1 MDTNTSPQL
10 GNAAVFPAAGHLSAV
25 IEGLRQVCEQE
36 GTEVGSVTLRD
47 VAIRTVL
54 VIPDGDDEGIE
65 VQFRLEKQASW
76 YAFAIESLRDG
87 SWMVH
92 CEGKLAANF
101 GAPQAGPASNGPV
114 NPEQLPQR
122 ASSKTWY
129 RALDRVGFQ
138 YGSSFQRLGSVR
150 TDPQAQRAA
159 AAVAIVTES
168 GLMDGESRHV
178 LHPSTIDACLQL
190 IIISI
195 HSGKHESMP
204 WGVVPINV
212 DEMTLWFPGA
222 AAGSEGR
229 AVAWTDDRDGRYF
242 NTHTRLF
249 APGGDMLLDI
259 KSIRCVAY
267 EAAVPVDSR
276 TQLPRQPYVEEV
288 WKPDVT
294 ALAAH
299 DTKKLFPQVT
309 SCVDA
314 VLTAVEL
321 INHKS
326 PVSNAV
332 VLAKQP
338 VDTLNGLRRVLA
350 EDCSLAVGH
359 SAGEMPEEAGL
370 SKLDLAE
377 GSFDLAGA
385 GVTEAGLIVL
395 EQSIL
400 SAGQVPDILLGS
412 RSALSDKGTLVVSC
426 SPSEGNAVQSALAA
440 SGFSTHGALFTL
452 RDTTVILANLQPDE
466 EKAITTQAVTILTS
480 DPFSSLVSTL
490 TPALSALGLDP
501 TIVSPADMPQPIPL
515 STAFIVDDTR
525 PASSLLLSPDAPTF
539 SALRALAAASN
550 VPTVWLT
557 AGATSGAN
565 PAAATAKGFLRVAR
579 SENAAARIVLLD
591 VDDERADAGAAVASI
606 IQKGVPTKDSGEDTE
621 FWLPSGSSALHCARL
636 MPNAALNAE
645 VVADAGAVEKRVLP
659 VGAELQGQLD
669 DDGQLVFEEVDD
681 NTGRTAA
688 AVGVRVAYAGS
699 GVVAGIRVADG
710 VEVVAFTP
718 PEQAYRTV
726 VRVPED
732 LVVPLEGLGAEK
744 VVASLPGVAEAV
756 LVLLD
761 IAGARKGAS
770 VLAVSPSTRFMVAAA
785 GLSAVL
791 GFELTVVVAS
801 DKEKDEVAARVSDG
815 VAVVVG
821 SDVTQLGTH
830 LTGHPAI
837 ITAQDFT
844 PLVQELWRAVPA
856 GGRLVL
862 NDGAVETALDVV
874 PFRRGASFHSV
885 SLSGLATPALG
896 ELLQRSLKLTAH
908 HSDALLLQGRAY
920 DVGLVGQRDAEVP
933 ADAALSYAYGKSIVK
948 MLTKPQPLQLSPDAT
963 YLLVGALGGLGR
975 SLASWM
981 VQHGA
986 RHLAFLSRSGAD
998 KPEAAAVVASIEASG
1013 ARAHVFRADAA
1024 DADAVRR
1031 VVASLQS
1038 ERPIRGVVHAAM
1050 VLQDAMLAS
1059 MTHAQY
1065 AAAVRPKALG
1075 ALNLHDA
1082 LQAVG
1087 AAPDFFVLTSSIS
1100 AVLGNPGQ
1108 ANYAAANSFL
1118 DALAAHR
1125 TARGLPAASLA
1136 LPMVLD
1142 VGVVAQT
1149 DGLED
1154 ALTRKAMYGI
1164 DEAEMLRAF
1173 QTAMVVRPPAV
1184 AAANVVLGLEPARLA
1199 DAVVA
1204 AEDAYWR
1211 SDARLAAL
1219 RLTVD
1224 RIASA
1229 SSEGANAGAEAGFA
1243 ARLKQAAAAGGADAA
1258 VDVVCDHIMQRC
1270 AGILLRNVD
1279 EFAADGPSIAS
1290 YGLDSMIGSQLRNW
1304 LFREFGLDVPF
1315 QHLLA
1320 PKLSFRNL
1328 AVDVAKK
1335 LGVVE

>member
-1 MDTNTSPQL
+1 M
-10 GNAAVFPAAGHLSAV
+10 FPAAGHLSAV

-47 VAIRTVL
+47 VAIRTAL

-87 SWMVH
+87 SWTVH

-101 GAPQAGPASNGPV
+101 RAPQPGPASNGPV
-114 NPEQLPQR
+114 SPEQLPQR

-138 YGSSFQRLGSVR
+138 YGPSFQRLGSVR
-150 TDPQAQRAA
+150 TDHQAQRAA
-159 AAVAIVTES
+159 AGVSIVTES

-229 AVAWTDDRDGRYF
+229 AVAWTDHRDGRYF

-259 KSIRCVAY
+259 KSLRCVAY
-267 EAAVPVDSR
+267 EAAVPVDAR
-276 TQLPRQPYVEEV
+276 PQLPRQPYVEEV

-294 ALAAH
+294 GLAAH
-299 DTKKLFPQVT
+299 DAKKLFPQVT
-309 SCVDA
+309 SGVDA

-332 VLAKQP
+332 VLAKEP

-359 SAGEMPEEAGL
+359 SADEIPEEVGS

-377 GSFDLAGA
+377 GSFDLVGA

-395 EQSIL
+395 AQGIL

-412 RSALSDKGTLVVSC
+412 KSALSDKGTLVVSC

-452 RDTTVILANLQPDE
+452 RGTTVILATPQPDE
-466 EKAITTQAVTILTS
+466 EKATTTQAVSILTS

-490 TPALSALGLDP
+490 TPALSALGLHP
-501 TIVSPADMPQPIPL
+501 TIISPADIPQPIPP

-525 PASSLLLSPDAPTF
+525 PTSSLLLSPDAPTF
-539 SALRALAAASN
+539 SALRALATASN

-591 VDDERADAGAAVASI
+591 LDDERADAGGAVASI

-621 FWLPSGSSALHCARL
+621 FWLPSRSSALHCARL
-636 MPNAALNAE
+636 VPNAALNAE

-659 VGAELQGQLD
+659 VGAELQGRLN

-681 NTGRTAA
+681 DAGRDAA

-699 GVVAGIRVADG
+699 GVVAGARVADG
-710 VEVVAFTP
+710 VEVVAFAL

-726 VRVPED
+726 VHVPEE
-732 LVVPLEGLGAEK
+732 LVVPLEGLGAES

-761 IAGARKGAS
+761 AAGARKGAS
-770 VLAVSPSTRFMVAAA
+770 VLAVSPSTRFLVAAA
-785 GLSAVL
+785 GLSSVL
-791 GFELTVVVAS
+791 GFQLTVVVAS
-801 DKEKDEVAARVSDG
+801 EKEKDEVEALVPNS
-815 VAVVVG
+815 VAVVIG

-837 ITAQDFT
+837 ITAQDLT
-844 PLVQELWRAVPA
+844 PLVQELWRAIPA

-862 NDGAVETALDVV
+862 NDGTVETAPDFV

-885 SLSGLATPALG
+885 SLPGLAKPALG
-896 ELLQRSLKLTAH
+896 ELLQRSLKLTAQ

-920 DVGLVGQRDAEVP
+920 DVGLVGANDAEVP

-948 MLTKPQPLQLSPDAT
+948 MLAKPQPLQLSPDAT

-1013 ARAHVFRADAA
+1013 AHAHVFRADAA

-1065 AAAVRPKALG
+1065 VAAVQPKAFG
-1075 ALNLHDA
+1075 ALNLHNA

-1125 TARGLPAASLA
+1125 TARGLPASSLA

-1149 DGLED
+1149 DGLEE

-1173 QTAMVVRPPAV
+1173 QTAMAVRPPGV

-1199 DAVVA
+1199 DAVVG

-1219 RLTVD
+1219 RVTVD

-1229 SSEGANAGAEAGFA
+1229 SSAGAGAGAEAGFA
-1243 ARLKQAAAAGGADAA
+1243 ARLKQAAAGGADAA

-1279 EFAADGPSIAS
+1279 EFAADGASIAS

-1304 LFREFGLDVPF
+1304 LFREFSLDVPF
-1315 QHLLA
+1315 QDLLA
-1320 PKLSFRNL
+1320 PKLSFRKL